1 MTDKEVKK
9 LSRKNL
15 LEILIHQ
22 GREIESLRA
31 KLLETERLLKKREI
45 AIDKAGSIAE
55 AALVL
60 NGVFQ
65 SAQDAC
71 QQYADNIAQRQ
82 KALCQQMEQESR
94 EKARQ
99 ILAQAE
105 KRQSAMLR
113 DAQVRCD
120 EAPAKGEADS
130 RKQESVQ

>member
-105 KRQSAMLR
+105 KRQSAMLH
-113 DAQVRCD
+113 DAQVQCD
-120 EAPAKGEADS
+120 EALAKGKADS